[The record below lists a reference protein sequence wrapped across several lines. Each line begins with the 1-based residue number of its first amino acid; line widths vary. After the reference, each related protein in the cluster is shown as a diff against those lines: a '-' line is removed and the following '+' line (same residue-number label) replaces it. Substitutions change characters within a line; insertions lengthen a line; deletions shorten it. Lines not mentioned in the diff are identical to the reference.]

1 MYRRESERQ
10 KVPNRSEK
18 EERWVLK
25 YLFRSK
31 NLVGI
36 GQKKGKALSVFF
48 QKARSLQKA
57 MQIYTFDVSTVWK
70 KKIIVCTLFIW
81 PRFFAFHIICQRESF
96 FLHVCHT
103 LRKKRGMTDVDKDKN
118 FKRQVEINATAWLY
132 GFCDSQTP
140 C

>member
-70 KKIIVCTLFIW
+70 KK
-81 PRFFAFHIICQRESF
+81 
-96 FLHVCHT
+96 
-103 LRKKRGMTDVDKDKN
+103 K
-118 FKRQVEINATAWLY
+118 
-132 GFCDSQTP
+132 
-140 C
+140 